1 MAHVNSP
8 DPAGP
13 PTGPSPN
20 ALIRYPR
27 FKELHEEIRMCQA
40 LSRIA
45 GEPHCM
51 ALEGVTGAGK
61 STLVKSYAQAFQRL
75 ETTAGTQV
83 PVLYMEVPSPATVKG
98 VAAATL
104 KHLGDPAASKGTL
117 WSLNERVI
125 YFIQACG
132 VELVIWDDFQHLFD
146 TETERVL
153 AKVSDWLKVLIKET
167 GVTFLVV
174 GMEGKVELIL
184 QANPQLSRLFAARET
199 LQPFAWDA
207 ANPKTVH
214 EFSRFVDF
222 VEQAVGLPLPTEV
235 ARVELL
241 HRLHY
246 ATAGVVGNMM
256 NLARYAVVLAHQQG
270 KAKLDLTVLSQAFQ
284 NRLQKHLRSKVN
296 PFEGP
301 GSESFVPPLTV
312 PATDDRSLRGKKRPP
327 SISTVLSAG

>member
-1 MAHVNSP
+1 MAQVNSP
-8 DPAGP
+8 GLTGP
-13 PTGPSPN
+13 PTEPSPH

-27 FKELHEEIRMCQA
+27 FKELHEEIRTCQA

-61 STLVKSYAQAFQRL
+61 STLVKSYAQAFPRR
-75 ETTAGTQV
+75 ETPEGTYV

-153 AKVSDWLKVLIKET
+153 AKVSDWFKVLIKET

-174 GMEGKVELIL
+174 GLEGKVELIL

-199 LQPFAWDA
+199 LHPFAWDTA
-207 ANPKTVH
+207 SPKTIQ
-214 EFSRFVDF
+214 EFSRFVDY
-222 VEQAVGLPLPTEV
+222 VEQAIGLSLPTEV
-235 ARVELL
+235 SRVELL

-246 ATAGVVGNMM
+246 ATDGVVGHMM
-256 NLARYAVVLAHQQG
+256 NLARYAVVVAHQQG
-270 KAKLDLTVLSQAFQ
+270 KAKLDLTVLAQAFQ

-296 PFEGP
+296 PFEAAGNT
-301 GSESFVPPLTV
+301 SFVPPLTR
-312 PATDDRSLRGKKRPP
+312 PAPEDRLPRGKKRLPP
-327 SISTVLSAG
+327 ISAVLST